1 METFINQI
9 SKVEYL
15 DLFVS
20 CLHEEDVTVTKYRET
35 INDAA
40 AAAAGGGIT
49 KKKKSNVKV
58 KLFNQHSGRN
68 SITRRKKFSPISMI
82 PKLIE
87 FVKPY

>member
-20 CLHEEDVTVTKYRET
+20 CLHEEDATVTKYRET

-40 AAAAGGGIT
+40 AAAGGIT
-49 KKKKSNVKV
+49 KEEEIKREGETLQPAFRKKFHHKKE
-58 KLFNQHSGRN
+58 
-68 SITRRKKFSPISMI
+68 KFSPISMI